1 MEYRREGNILMVK
14 LDHGTDIFDALSDL
28 FKDTQGAMVVS
39 GIGMLKDFQLG
50 YYDSESGEYQWKEYH
65 DCMELLSLCGSAA
78 KDGSIHLHAVVSGQ
92 DHAAI
97 GGHLKGGM
105 IHNVVELTAIVPE
118 KIRLQRKLD
127 ERTGTKLLS
136 IE

>member
-1 MEYRREGNILMVK
+1 MEYRREGNILMAK
-14 LDHGTDIFDALSDL
+14 LDHETDIFEVLTEL

-50 YYDSESGEYQWKEYH
+50 YYDSESGEYQWKDYP
-65 DCMELLSLCGSAA
+65 DGMELLSLCGSAA
-78 KDGSIHLHAVVSGQ
+78 KDGSIHLHAVVSGE
-92 DHAAI
+92 DHAAV

-118 KIRLQRKLD
+118 KVKLNRRLND
-127 ERTGTKLLS
+127 ETGSKLLS
-136 IE
+136 VE